1 MFDRGE
7 AARRLVLNAARYSGV
22 ARLLSGRLGGIG
34 AILMVHRVTEEPA
47 KPLGI
52 NRHLNVA
59 PDFLDAAIVEMK
71 RLGYAFVTMDEAL
84 ERMASGARGGRF
96 ATITADD
103 GYRDNLREALPVLEK
118 HGAPMTIYVAPG
130 LTGRTTDLW
139 WDVLEDIV
147 TARDEI
153 YLTTPAGRT
162 ALDCSSPRRKIETN
176 RAVHD
181 YLTTELPEQQRQP
194 VLRDIAAIAGI
205 DPQGPSRDTLMD
217 WDEVRAASAHP
228 LLEIGAHTVN
238 HYNLRRLTREG
249 AWNEMVDAM
258 RIIELETG
266 VRPRHFAYPY
276 GYETAVG
283 AREVEL
289 AAAAGFA
296 SAVTTRHGVLQAAHS
311 AHPHALPRIS
321 VNGRYQK
328 VAHLRTMLS
337 GVTAALANSGRTL
350 VTV

>member
-1 MFDRGE
+1 MFDKGE
-7 AARRLVLNAARYSGV
+7 AARRLVLNAARFSGA
-22 ARLLSGRLGGIG
+22 ARLLSRRLGGVG
-34 AILMVHRVTEEPA
+34 AILMVHRVTAAPA

-59 PDFLDAAIVEMK
+59 PAFLDAAIGEMK

-84 ERMASGARGGRF
+84 DRLAAGPGSGRF

-103 GYRDNLREALPVLEK
+103 GYRDNLVEALPVLEK

-139 WDVLEDIV
+139 WDVLEDVV
-147 TARDEI
+147 TAREEI
-153 YLTTPAGRT
+153 YLTTPAGRV
-162 ALDCSSPRRKIETN
+162 ALDCTSARKKIETN
-176 RAVHD
+176 RFVHD
-181 YLTTELPEQQRQP
+181 YLTTELPEEQRQP
-194 VLRDIAAIAGI
+194 VLRAIASIGGI
-205 DPQGPSRDTLMD
+205 DPQRPSRETLMD
-217 WDEVRAASAHP
+217 WDEVRRAAAHP
-228 LLEIGAHTVN
+228 LIAIGAHTVS
-238 HYNLRRLTREG
+238 HYNLKRLPREA
-249 AWNEMVDAM
+249 AWNEMVDAA

-266 VRPRHFAYPY
+266 ERPRHFAYPY
-276 GYETAVG
+276 GYESAVG
-283 AREVEL
+283 EREVEL

-296 SAVTTRHGVLQAAHS
+296 SAVTTRHGVIQAAH
-311 AHPHALPRIS
+311 ATHRHALPRIS

-337 GVTAALANSGRTL
+337 GVTGALANSGRTL